1 MALYEDYLN
10 QNNLYTRPSEM
21 MSNVNDYLGAN
32 RASLPMKQD
41 SLGSMMSSSKFSDDI
56 GGNGSGIPKHIQDF
70 KDRRDGN
77 GDDGNGDEDD
87 RKDPPPKTQ
96 GQGGDPMLSKFIS
109 DLGVLDENQQGLL
122 LDFITGGG
130 QHGDAAKGVSPEEYA
145 QLFNVSTDYSDR
157 FQGFPQLTDISQSI
171 SNVFNN
177 RDEQRAFE
185 QRAAQQ
191 AQIAQ
196 SNRTQGGL
204 KRDLPWQ
211 RKLERKQTQDTLN
224 QRQGAVDKAA
234 SSEYGTLLS
243 HFKSALRSGWTA
255 TSAIHDENPKAVYG
269 WNAGDDNDNDDDGNT
284 NPNPPPD
291 SAALYEGHVII
302 QNGIKW
308 RWSGWAWEKIGP
320 ASD

>member
-1 MALYEDYLN
+1 MALYDDYLD
-10 QNNLYTRPSEM
+10 QNNLYSRPSEM
-21 MSNVNDYLGAN
+21 MSDVNDYLGAN
-32 RASLPMKQD
+32 RASLPMNQN
-41 SLGSMMSSSKFSDDI
+41 SLGSMMSIPDP
-56 GGNGSGIPKHIQDF
+56 GGGGSGGGGGGAGGGGGGGFTIKTPWFAQPGDQGPGPDIYGKG
-70 KDRRDGN
+70 KDL
-77 GDDGNGDEDD
+77 
-87 RKDPPPKTQ
+87 
-96 GQGGDPMLSKFIS
+96 LSQFVG
-109 DLGVLDENQQGLL
+109 DLGSLNENQQGLL

-130 QHGDAAKGVSPEEYA
+130 KFGDAAKGVSPEEYA

-224 QRQGAVDKAA
+224 QRQGAVDRAA

-243 HFKSALRSGWTA
+243 HLKSALRSGWAA
-255 TSAIHDENPKAVYG
+255 TSAIHDENPDAVYG
-269 WNAGDDNDNDDDGNT
+269 WNAGDDDGNE
-284 NPNPPPD
+284 NDSGPPPRPEKSD
-291 SAALYEGHVII
+291 FDQYKNY
-302 QNGIKW
+302 NGR
-308 RWSGWAWEKIGP
+308 RWYWNSSKQMWEDVGP
-320 ASD
+320 G

>member
-1 MALYEDYLN
+1 MALYDDYLN
-10 QNNLYTRPSEM
+10 QNNLYSRPSEM

-32 RASLPMKQD
+32 RASLPMNQN
-41 SLGSMMSSSKFSDDI
+41 SLGSMMSIPDPGGGGGGGTKGGGYPGGGGGFTIGTPWFAQPGDQGPGPDI
-56 GGNGSGIPKHIQDF
+56 YGKG
-70 KDRRDGN
+70 KDL
-77 GDDGNGDEDD
+77 
-87 RKDPPPKTQ
+87 
-96 GQGGDPMLSKFIS
+96 LSQFVG
-109 DLGVLDENQQGLL
+109 DLGDLNENQQGLL

-130 QHGDAAKGVSPEEYA
+130 KFGDAAKGVSPEEYA

-224 QRQGAVDKAA
+224 QRQGAVDRAA

-243 HFKSALRSGWTA
+243 HLKSALRSGWAA
-255 TSAIHDENPKAVYG
+255 TSVIHDENPDAVYG
-269 WNAGDDNDNDDDGNT
+269 WNAGDDDGNE
-284 NPNPPPD
+284 NDSGPPPRPEKSD
-291 SAALYEGHVII
+291 FDQYKNY
-302 QNGIKW
+302 NGR
-308 RWSGWAWEKIGP
+308 RWYWNSSKQMWEDVGP
-320 ASD
+320 G

>member
-1 MALYEDYLN
+1 MALYNDYLN
-10 QNNLYTRPSEM
+10 QNNLYSRPASM
-21 MSNVNDYLGAN
+21 MSDVNDYLGAN
-32 RASLPMKQD
+32 RASLPID
-41 SLGSMMSSSKFSDDI
+41 TNSLGSMMSSSKFSDDI

-87 RKDPPPKTQ
+87 RKDPPPKDP
-96 GQGGDPMLSKFIS
+96 GGDPTTPNPMLSKFIS

-171 SNVFNN
+171 SNVFNY

-204 KRDLPWQ
+204 RRDLPRQ

-243 HFKSALRSGWTA
+243 HLKSALRSGWAA
-255 TSAIHDENPKAVYG
+255 TSAIHDENPDAVYG
-269 WNAGDDNDNDDDGNT
+269 WNAGDDDGNE
-284 NPNPPPD
+284 NDSGPPPRPEKSD
-291 SAALYEGHVII
+291 FDQYKNY
-302 QNGIKW
+302 NGR
-308 RWSGWAWEKIGP
+308 RWYWNSSKQMWEDVGP
-320 ASD
+320 G

>member
-1 MALYEDYLN
+1 MALYDDYLN
-10 QNNLYTRPSEM
+10 QNNLYSRPSEM
-21 MSNVNDYLGAN
+21 MSDVNDYLGAN
-32 RASLPMKQD
+32 RASLPMNQN
-41 SLGSMMSSSKFSDDI
+41 SLGSMMSIPDP
-56 GGNGSGIPKHIQDF
+56 GGGGSGGGGGGAGGGGGGGFTIKTPWFAQPGDQGPGPDIYGKG
-70 KDRRDGN
+70 KDL
-77 GDDGNGDEDD
+77 
-87 RKDPPPKTQ
+87 
-96 GQGGDPMLSKFIS
+96 LSQFVG
-109 DLGVLDENQQGLL
+109 DLGSLNENQQGLL

-130 QHGDAAKGVSPEEYA
+130 KFGDAAKGVSPEEYA

-243 HFKSALRSGWTA
+243 HLKSALRSGWAA
-255 TSAIHDENPKAVYG
+255 TSAIHDENPDAVYG
-269 WNAGDDNDNDDDGNT
+269 WNAGDDDGNE
-284 NPNPPPD
+284 NDSGPPPRPEKSD
-291 SAALYEGHVII
+291 FDQYKNY
-302 QNGIKW
+302 NGR
-308 RWSGWAWEKIGP
+308 RWYWNSSKQMWEDVGP
-320 ASD
+320 G

>member
-1 MALYEDYLN
+1 MALYDDYLN
-10 QNNLYTRPSEM
+10 QNNLYSRPSEM

-32 RASLPMKQD
+32 RASLPMNQN
-41 SLGSMMSSSKFSDDI
+41 SLGSMMSIPDPGG
-56 GGNGSGIPKHIQDF
+56 GGNGGGGG
-70 KDRRDGN
+70 GN
-77 GDDGNGDEDD
+77 GGGGGGFTIGTPWFAQPGDQGPGPDIYGKG
-87 RKDPPPKTQ
+87 KDL
-96 GQGGDPMLSKFIS
+96 LSQFVG
-109 DLGVLDENQQGLL
+109 DLGDLNENQQGLL

-130 QHGDAAKGVSPEEYA
+130 KFGDAAKGVSPEEYA

-243 HFKSALRSGWTA
+243 HLKSALRSGWAA
-255 TSAIHDENPKAVYG
+255 TSAIHDENPDAVYG
-269 WNAGDDNDNDDDGNT
+269 WNAGDDDGNE
-284 NPNPPPD
+284 NDSGPPPRPEKSD
-291 SAALYEGHVII
+291 FDQYKNY
-302 QNGIKW
+302 NGR
-308 RWSGWAWEKIGP
+308 RWYWNSSKQMWEDVGP
-320 ASD
+320 G

>member
-1 MALYEDYLN
+1 MALYDDYLN
-10 QNNLYTRPSEM
+10 QNNLYSRPSEM

-32 RASLPMKQD
+32 RASLPMNQN
-41 SLGSMMSSSKFSDDI
+41 SLGSMMSIPDPGG
-56 GGNGSGIPKHIQDF
+56 GGNGGGGG
-70 KDRRDGN
+70 GN
-77 GDDGNGDEDD
+77 GGGGGGFTIGTPWFAQPGDQGPGPDIYGKG
-87 RKDPPPKTQ
+87 KDL
-96 GQGGDPMLSKFIS
+96 LSQFVG
-109 DLGVLDENQQGLL
+109 DLGDLNENQQGLL

-130 QHGDAAKGVSPEEYA
+130 KFGDAAKGVSPEEYA

-171 SNVFNN
+171 SNVFNY

-224 QRQGAVDKAA
+224 QRQGAVDRAA

-243 HFKSALRSGWTA
+243 HLKSALRSGWAA
-255 TSAIHDENPKAVYG
+255 TSAIHDENPDAVYG
-269 WNAGDDNDNDDDGNT
+269 WNAGDDDGNE
-284 NPNPPPD
+284 NDSGPPPRPEKSD
-291 SAALYEGHVII
+291 FDQYKNY
-302 QNGIKW
+302 NGR
-308 RWSGWAWEKIGP
+308 RWYWNSSKQMWEDVGP
-320 ASD
+320 G

>member
-1 MALYEDYLN
+1 MALYDDYLN
-10 QNNLYTRPSEM
+10 QNNLYSRPSEM

-32 RASLPMKQD
+32 RASLPMNQN
-41 SLGSMMSSSKFSDDI
+41 SLGSMMSIPDPGG
-56 GGNGSGIPKHIQDF
+56 GGNGGGGGGAGGGGGGGGFTIKTPWFAQPGDQGPGPDIYGKG
-70 KDRRDGN
+70 KDL
-77 GDDGNGDEDD
+77 
-87 RKDPPPKTQ
+87 
-96 GQGGDPMLSKFIS
+96 LSQFVG
-109 DLGVLDENQQGLL
+109 DLGDLNENQQGLL

-130 QHGDAAKGVSPEEYA
+130 KFGDAAKGVSPEEYA

-171 SNVFNN
+171 SNVFNY

-204 KRDLPWQ
+204 RRDLPRQ

-243 HFKSALRSGWTA
+243 HLKSALRSGWAA
-255 TSAIHDENPKAVYG
+255 TSAIHDENPDAVYG
-269 WNAGDDNDNDDDGNT
+269 WNAGDDDGNE
-284 NPNPPPD
+284 NDSGPPPRPEKSD
-291 SAALYEGHVII
+291 FDQYKNY
-302 QNGIKW
+302 NGR
-308 RWSGWAWEKIGP
+308 RWYWNSSKQMWEDVGP
-320 ASD
+320 G

>member
-1 MALYEDYLN
+1 MALYDDYLN
-10 QNNLYTRPSEM
+10 QNNLYSRPSEM

-32 RASLPMKQD
+32 RASLPMNQN
-41 SLGSMMSSSKFSDDI
+41 SLGSMMSIPDPGG
-56 GGNGSGIPKHIQDF
+56 GGNGGGGGGFTIGTPWFAQPGDQGPGPDIYGKG
-70 KDRRDGN
+70 KDL
-77 GDDGNGDEDD
+77 
-87 RKDPPPKTQ
+87 
-96 GQGGDPMLSKFIS
+96 LSQFVG
-109 DLGVLDENQQGLL
+109 DLGDLNENQQGLL

-130 QHGDAAKGVSPEEYA
+130 KFGDAAKGVSPEEYA

-171 SNVFNN
+171 SNVFNY

-204 KRDLPWQ
+204 RRDLPRQ

-224 QRQGAVDKAA
+224 QRQGAVDRAA

-243 HFKSALRSGWTA
+243 HLKSALRSGWAA
-255 TSAIHDENPKAVYG
+255 TSAIHDENPDAVYG
-269 WNAGDDNDNDDDGNT
+269 WNAGDDDGNE
-284 NPNPPPD
+284 NDSGPPPRPEKSD
-291 SAALYEGHVII
+291 FDQYKNY
-302 QNGIKW
+302 NGR
-308 RWSGWAWEKIGP
+308 RWYWNSSKQMWEDVGP
-320 ASD
+320 G

>member
-1 MALYEDYLN
+1 MALYDDYLN
-10 QNNLYTRPSEM
+10 QNNLYSRPSEM

-32 RASLPMKQD
+32 RASLPMNQN
-41 SLGSMMSSSKFSDDI
+41 SLGSMMSIPDPGGGGGGGTKGGGYPGGGGGFTIGTPWFAQPGDQGPGPDI
-56 GGNGSGIPKHIQDF
+56 YGKG
-70 KDRRDGN
+70 KDL
-77 GDDGNGDEDD
+77 
-87 RKDPPPKTQ
+87 
-96 GQGGDPMLSKFIS
+96 LSQFVG
-109 DLGVLDENQQGLL
+109 DLGDLNENQQGLL

-130 QHGDAAKGVSPEEYA
+130 KFGDDAKGVSPEEYA

-171 SNVFNN
+171 SNVFNY

-204 KRDLPWQ
+204 RRDLPRQ

-224 QRQGAVDKAA
+224 QRQGAVDRAA

-243 HFKSALRSGWTA
+243 HLKSALRSGWAA
-255 TSAIHDENPKAVYG
+255 TSVIHDENPDAVYG
-269 WNAGDDNDNDDDGNT
+269 WNAGDDDGNE
-284 NPNPPPD
+284 NDSGPPPRPEKSD
-291 SAALYEGHVII
+291 FDQYKNY
-302 QNGIKW
+302 NGR
-308 RWSGWAWEKIGP
+308 RWYWNSSKQMWEDVGP
-320 ASD
+320 G